1 MNVAYSR
8 EEMISTTDMLKNF
21 AKTLEK
27 VSTHKIEKIA
37 IMKNN
42 KPEAILEKIAEGKMR
57 KFFEENT
64 LLNQPVVGEKETI
77 AEFIHKADKEATV
90 VAYKRF
96 ALGE

>member
-1 MNVAYSR
+1 MRSGRWRGTYAH
-8 EEMISTTDMLKNF
+8 
-21 AKTLEK
+21 A
-27 VSTHKIEKIA
+27 
-37 IMKNN
+37 N

-77 AEFIHKADKEATV
+77 AEFIHKADQEATV